1 MNWASFG
8 INEKPGEANLLVLN
22 AAEEGKSS
30 GFAFRQM
37 PHWLAKFWL
46 RFGGLMCLV
55 LVDMCGSVNFKWQL
69 LEEHLRGL
77 GAGER
82 SPIAF

>member
-22 AAEEGKSS
+22 AAEEGKFS
-30 GFAFRQM
+30 GLAFRQM

-46 RFGGLMCLV
+46 CFEV
-55 LVDMCGSVNFKWQL
+55 
-69 LEEHLRGL
+69 
-77 GAGER
+77 
-82 SPIAF
+82 